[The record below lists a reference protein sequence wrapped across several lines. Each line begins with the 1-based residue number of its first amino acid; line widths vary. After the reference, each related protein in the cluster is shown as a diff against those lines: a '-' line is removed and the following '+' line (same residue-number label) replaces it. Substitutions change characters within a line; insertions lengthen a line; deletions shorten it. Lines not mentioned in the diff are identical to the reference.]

1 MTVPE
6 GPATA
11 PEDGRGLRLAFL
23 VGTISGGTARHVGA
37 LADGCRRAGAA
48 VTVLGPEPARA
59 GFDPAIPFVPVR
71 IGDKP
76 RPASDT
82 GAVLGL
88 RRELRRLQPDVV
100 HAHGVRAGAFAALAI
115 PARGRPTRFG
125 EPERGPVVLSDGPP
139 KRGPARLSAA
149 PGRPALLVTIHNA
162 PPEGGLNR
170 VVYGALERLC
180 ARRADAVLCASDDL
194 VARMRRLG
202 AADATRFDIP
212 APPAGPPS
220 ADAVARAAADIG
232 ADGRPVILAVGR
244 LARQKGFDVLIAA
257 ASRWRDT
264 ANPPR
269 TVIAGA
275 GPLARQ
281 LGEQARH
288 AGADVVLLGAR
299 ADVPALLAVADVF
312 VLPSRWE
319 ARALVL
325 QEAMR
330 AGRAIV
336 ATKSGGTPALTGAE
350 AAVLVPPEDDAAL
363 AEAVLAVL
371 DDPALAAALGL
382 AARARAGSLPTEPDA
397 IRQAMTIYHELAVS
411 RSTEPPAPGPQFD

>member
-1 MTVPE
+1 MTVRE
-6 GPATA
+6 VPASA

-37 LADGCRRAGAA
+37 LADGCSRAGSA
-48 VTVLGPEPARA
+48 VTVLGPEQARA
-59 GFDPAIPFVPVR
+59 GFDPAITFVPVR

-76 RPASDT
+76 RPASDA

-88 RRELRRLQPDVV
+88 RRELRRLRPDVV
-100 HAHGVRAGAFAALAI
+100 HAHGVRAGAIAAMAI
-115 PARGRPTRFG
+115 PAR
-125 EPERGPVVLSDGPP
+125 
-139 KRGPARLSAA
+139 AAA
-149 PGRPALLVTIHNA
+149 PGRPALAVTIHNA
-162 PPEGGLNR
+162 PPEGELNR
-170 VVYGALERLC
+170 AVYGVLERLC
-180 ARRADAVLCASDDL
+180 ARRADKVLCASDDL
-194 VARMRRLG
+194 VARMRGLG
-202 AADATRFDIP
+202 AAGATRFDIP

-220 ADAVARAAADIG
+220 AAAVARAAADVG
-232 ADGRPVILAVGR
+232 ADGRPVILSVGR

-257 ASRWRDT
+257 AGRWRDE

-275 GPLARQ
+275 GPLASE
-281 LGEQARH
+281 LGEQVRQ
-288 AGADVVLLGAR
+288 AGADVILLGER
-299 ADVPALLAVADVF
+299 DDVPALLAVADVF

-336 ATKSGGTPALTGAE
+336 ATKSGGTPALTGAD

-371 DDPALAAALGL
+371 GDPALAAALGL
-382 AARARAGSLPTEPDA
+382 AARARAGSFPTQPDA
-397 IRQAMTIYHELAVS
+397 LGQAMTIYRELAVS
-411 RSTEPPAPGPQFD
+411 RSTEPPAPGPQS

>member
-59 GFDPAIPFVPVR
+59 GFDPAIPFVPVP

-82 GAVLGL
+82 GAVVGL

-115 PARGRPTRFG
+115 PARG
-125 EPERGPVVLSDGPP
+125 GPP
-139 KRGPARLSAA
+139 LPGPARLSSA
-149 PGRPALLVTIHNA
+149 PGRPALVVTIHNA

-194 VARMRRLG
+194 VARMRKLG
-202 AADATRFDIP
+202 AADATRFDVP

>member
-1 MTVPE
+1 MTMRE
-6 GPATA
+6 GPATGPA
-11 PEDGRGLRLAFL
+11 DGRGLRLAFL
-23 VGTISGGTARHVGA
+23 AGTISGGTARHVGA

-48 VTVLGPEPARA
+48 VTVLGPESARV

-71 IGDKP
+71 IGDRP

-82 GAVLGL
+82 AAVLGL
-88 RRELRRLQPDVV
+88 RRELGRLQPDVV
-100 HAHGVRAGAFAALAI
+100 HAHGVRAGAFAVMA
-115 PARGRPTRFG
+115 TRV
-125 EPERGPVVLSDGPP
+125 RD
-139 KRGPARLSAA
+139 
-149 PGRPALLVTIHNA
+149 RPALVVTIHNA
-162 PPEGGLNR
+162 PPEGQLGR
-170 VVYGALERLC
+170 AVYGALERLC

-194 VARMRRLG
+194 VARMRDRG
-202 AADATRFDIP
+202 AAGAIRFDIP

-220 ADAVARAAADIG
+220 AAAVARAAADIG

-257 ASRWRDT
+257 AGRWRDE
-264 ANPPR
+264 ANAPR
-269 TVIAGA
+269 TVIVGA

-281 LGEQARH
+281 LEERVRH
-288 AGADVVLLGAR
+288 AGADVLLLGAR

-336 ATKSGGTPALTGAE
+336 ATKSGGTPTLTGAD

-382 AARARAGSLPTEPDA
+382 AARARAGSFPTQSDS
-397 IRQAMTIYHELAVS
+397 IRQAMTIYHDLAVS